1 MIRDQVQ
8 RPEMRRR
15 ENMISGGSQGSE
27 AEWRLCRWRS
37 SPGITKVNFEF
48 SNIKDRTSQIQKGAR
63 GHGPL
68 WDGRGKRQGH
78 FFLKK
83 QKQMQ
88 TSTQRMD
95 KKATSYHIAQ
105 GTLFN
110 ALHDKPEWK
119 SI

>member
-1 MIRDQVQ
+1 MSFSFWCN
-8 RPEMRRR
+8 ELHM
-15 ENMISGGSQGSE
+15 
-27 AEWRLCRWRS
+27 
-37 SPGITKVNFEF
+37 KV
-48 SNIKDRTSQIQKGAR
+48 
-63 GHGPL
+63 L
-68 WDGRGKRQGH
+68 KRVA
-78 FFLKK
+78 K